1 MMEEDFAQGNS
12 LLHSTD
18 ARVKI
23 VVTFALVLMVAITDN
38 FTVVSC
44 ALLGALALS
53 SLAFLPFTLVVK
65 RLLAANSFILFLW
78 ITLPL
83 TYGGDPLFNVG
94 PFSFSREGI
103 TLSALIT
110 LKTNTIVLTIIALLA
125 TSTIAS
131 LGHALEGLGLP
142 GRLSFLLLFSYR
154 YIFVIYQ
161 EYLRLVRA
169 AHMRCFQPSTNIH
182 TYKTFAYLFGMTL
195 VKSYN
200 RGARIHQAMLLR
212 GFNGHL
218 IPLSHHKITR
228 TDIIFLITGLT
239 ATAGLVF
246 LHFT

>member
-1 MMEEDFAQGNS
+1 MMDEDFAQGNS
-12 LLHSTD
+12 LLHSID
-18 ARVKI
+18 PRVKI
-23 VVTFALVLMVAITDN
+23 IIAFFFVLVIAVTDN
-38 FTVVSC
+38 FTVVC
-44 ALLGALALS
+44 LALLGTIALS
-53 SLAFLPFTLVVK
+53 FLASLPFTLVLK
-65 RLLAANSFILFLW
+65 RLLAANSFVLFLW
-78 ITLPL
+78 LTLPL
-83 TYGGDPLFNVG
+83 TYGGDPMFYAG
-94 PFSFSREGI
+94 PFSFSHKGI
-103 TLSALIT
+103 MLSALIT
-110 LKTNTIVLTIIALLA
+110 LKTNTIVLSIIALLA

-169 AHMRCFQPSTNIH
+169 AQMRCFQPTTTLH

-218 IPLSHHKITR
+218 IPLTHHNITR
-228 TDIIFLITGLT
+228 TDIIFLIAGII
-239 ATAGLVF
+239 ATTGLVF

>member
-1 MMEEDFAQGNS
+1 MMDEDFAAGTS
-12 LLHSTD
+12 LLHAID
-18 ARVKI
+18 PRVKI
-23 VVTFALVLMVAITDN
+23 VVALSLVLVVAVTND
-38 FTVVSC
+38 FTVAAV
-44 ALLGALALS
+44 ALIVALASTLLA
-53 SLAFLPFTLVVK
+53 SLPPAPVAK
-65 RLLAANSFILFLW
+65 RLIAANSFVFFLW
-78 ITLPL
+78 LTLPL
-83 TYGGDPLFNVG
+83 TYGGDPMFHVG
-94 PFSFSREGI
+94 PFAFSREGI

-110 LKTNTIVLTIIALLA
+110 LKTNTIVLAVIALLA

-154 YIFVIYQ
+154 YIFVIHQ

-169 AHMRCFQPSTNIH
+169 AQMRCFQPATTIH

-200 RGARIHQAMLLR
+200 RGGRIHQAMLLR

-218 IPLSHHKITR
+218 IPLSQHTITR
-228 TDIIFLITGLT
+228 TDIIFLLVGLT
-239 ATAGLVF
+239 ATAALIF